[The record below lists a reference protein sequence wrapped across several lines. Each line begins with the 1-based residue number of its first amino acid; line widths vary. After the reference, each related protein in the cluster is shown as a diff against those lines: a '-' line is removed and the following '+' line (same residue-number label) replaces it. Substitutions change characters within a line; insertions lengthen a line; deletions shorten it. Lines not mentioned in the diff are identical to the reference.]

1 MTSLTA
7 PPIYNTI
14 HYKTRSLKSK
24 HTHTHTL
31 SEERSTAT
39 IPNLHRHEHS
49 STFRSI
55 IISSPFRSLIFFFKI
70 CKIEILWIM
79 KWFDFNYSCYGMV
92 IRGRAFIQGSVDYA
106 RGLRWYSLVAT
117 FWSTFFPPLLL
128 ILLSYPPGMVSILII
143 QF

>member
-7 PPIYNTI
+7 PPIYNTNQI
-14 HYKTRSLKSK
+14 SQVK
-24 HTHTHTL
+24 THTL
-31 SEERSTAT
+31 RGKITGRWFPRSTAT
-39 IPNLHRHEHS
+39 VPNLHRHEHS